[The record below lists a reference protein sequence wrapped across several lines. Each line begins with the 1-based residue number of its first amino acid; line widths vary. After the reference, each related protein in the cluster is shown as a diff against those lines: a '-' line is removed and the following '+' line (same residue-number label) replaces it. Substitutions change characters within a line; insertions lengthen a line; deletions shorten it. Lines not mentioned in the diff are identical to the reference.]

1 MFKLFHNEQD
11 LESMTEELAEEN
23 QDLERA
29 VRKREKI
36 EEEIKEKK
44 KEHGKM
50 QREFSKIEQQIREVV
65 SVLVYR
71 I

>member
-1 MFKLFHNEQD
+1 
-11 LESMTEELAEEN
+11 MTEELAEKN

-29 VRKREKI
+29 CRKREKI

-50 QREFSKIEQQIREVV
+50 QREFSKIEQQIREAV
-65 SVLVYR
+65 SIDNLYCS
-71 I
+71 ITSLY

>member
-11 LESMTEELAEEN
+11 LESMTEELAEKN

-44 KEHGKM
+44 IEHGKM
-50 QREFSKIEQQIREVV
+50 QREFSKIEQ
-65 SVLVYR
+65 
-71 I
+71 